1 MGGNSTKEELRGDNQ
16 KLVGWNDGAGKL
28 KEATNFWHKVWE
40 EASSGVLF
48 NIKRSAKSRYKY
60 AVRRLKRRQRFLLQ
74 EKLAHSFSRKRKDRI
89 WSDIRCLNNS
99 STPCSAPVLD
109 GISGSRNIAN
119 MLASKFGGLLNKH
132 SSSSRDTLHISIQ
145 RCFMQPELSTHCSC
159 FQCE

>member
-1 MGGNSTKEELRGDNQ
+1 VGGNSTKEELRGDNQ

-74 EKLAHSFSRKRKDRI
+74 EKLAHSFSRKRKDRF
-89 WSDIRCLNNS
+89 WSDIRRLNNS
-99 STPCSAPVLD
+99 STSCFVSVLD
-109 GISGSRNIAN
+109 GISGRRNNAN
-119 MLASKFGGLLNKH
+119 MLVSKFGGRLNKN
-132 SSSSRDTLHISIQ
+132 SSQDTLDVSIQ
-145 RCFMQPELSTHCSC
+145 I
-159 FQCE
+159 